1 MSVAD
6 ELRSIYDR
14 HGRLTPELVVDEA
27 RVATHPLHTHFEWS
41 DAEAAEMYRLGQASA
56 LIRRVNVVRIVGDA
70 EPRRVR
76 AWVAR
81 QELMRPAG
89 ETDDDEVGPG
99 EYVPVEEVASEPAWR
114 SAWQASLERDW
125 KRLRKRA
132 GDAKWFLDMVAAD
145 VVADRDAG

>member
-14 HGRLTPELVVDEA
+14 HGRLTPEIVVEEA
-27 RVATHPLHTHFEWS
+27 SAEGHPLHTHFEW
-41 DAEAAEMYRLGQASA
+41 DDVEAAALYRINQASA
-56 LIRRVNVVRIVGDA
+56 LIRRVNITLTVNDSQ
-70 EPRRVR
+70 PRRVR

-81 QELMRPAG
+81 QELMRPAD
-89 ETDDDEVGPG
+89 EADSDEVSAG
-99 EYVPVEEVASEPAWR
+99 EYVPVEDVASEPVWR
-114 SAWQASLERDW
+114 SAWQSSLERDW

-145 VVADRDAG
+145 VGKEEAG